1 MLAYMLFNKHTSA
14 PPMIS
19 LLQCPVPLST
29 FASRTNEKQSKKKN
43 SSSAPRLSR
52 SLRPRR
58 RIIGRRPCRR
68 LNTLSSVRACA
79 CVCTKKKRRKKN
91 RRGNSQSPHT
101 AKKGEREEKRKDTEQ
116 TKRTTIN
123 VTKKRSGT
131 TLRESLSPRR
141 VTKSFLTKHHVLF
154 TVVDVSSEDVIVFD
168 TRIYSRTSPESWG
181 WRGKT
186 SYKLAAFV

>member
-1 MLAYMLFNKHTSA
+1 
-14 PPMIS
+14 MIS

-79 CVCTKKKRRKKN
+79 CVCTKKKEKKEKKI
-91 RRGNSQSPHT
+91 GEGTASLHT
-101 AKKGEREEKRKDTEQ
+101 HSEEGREGREMEGHRANETNNNQRNKKTIGHNTPRVSFT
-116 TKRTTIN
+116 TK
-123 VTKKRSGT
+123 GH
-131 TLRESLSPRR
+131 
-141 VTKSFLTKHHVLF
+141 KSFLTKHHDLF
-154 TVVDVSSEDVIVFD
+154 TVVDVFSEDVIAFD
-168 TRIYSRTSPESWG
+168 TRIYSRTSPESG
-181 WRGKT
+181 GGGARRLT
-186 SYKLAAFV
+186 S

>member
-79 CVCTKKKRRKKN
+79 CVCTKKRKKKEKK
-91 RRGNSQSPHT
+91 SAIEQPVSTHT
-101 AKKGEREEKRKDTEQ
+101 AKKGEREEKWKDTEQ

-168 TRIYSRTSPESWG
+168 TRIYSRTSPESG
-181 WRGKT
+181 GGGARRLT
-186 SYKLAAFV
+186 S

>member
-1 MLAYMLFNKHTSA
+1 
-14 PPMIS
+14 MIS

-58 RIIGRRPCRR
+58 RMIRRRPCRR

-79 CVCTKKKRRKKN
+79 CVCTKKKEKKRKKI
-91 RRGNSQSPHT
+91 GDGTASLHT
-101 AKKGEREEKRKDTEQ
+101 HSEEGREGRETEGHRANETNNNQ
-116 TKRTTIN
+116 RN
-123 VTKKRSGT
+123 KKRSGT

-168 TRIYSRTSPESWG
+168 TRIYSRTSPESG
-181 WRGKT
+181 GGGARRLT
-186 SYKLAAFV
+186 S